1 MNKSRIGRA
10 SPPQRAS
17 SRFGSA
23 GVVTTLTTIVWV
35 ALVFTSVLVVPFT
48 LWCNFALARVTQI
61 DPHANTSWLWLL
73 SVLVTLGVP
82 LVLALWKY
90 AGHPRQVWA
99 TLAWL
104 PLLWNVGGLCIATQ
118 FAPEVLVEAL
128 RAQDSWAAQSYGDS
142 HKLTRVLSAIGHGL
156 ADQIDPPD
164 DTPAVPAPPPA
175 PVRTAVATEIAVPFS
190 AAGNAILMNVEL
202 RGPAGRAE
210 LPYLFDTG
218 ASFTTVNTK
227 TAELLGLEVPA
238 NAPTLQFNTA
248 SGPRESRMV
257 YLPGLRLGDTV
268 LEGLLVSVCDGC
280 VNERT
285 SGLLGL
291 NVMREFFVQMDYQAE
306 RMHLIPRQHDSRPNR
321 AYDIGPTVK
330 LEVEGTPEIWLGR
343 IRWILLVE
351 NRGTV
356 AVEGVIPEVQFSNGQ
371 HMRGAAISRIEPGA
385 LGRSLVEGK
394 TQPRD
399 GSDASNKPGTGKN
412 DELGFTLTIAEAY
425 W

>member
-1 MNKSRIGRA
+1 MNKPRLGRSSPLPPANSREGSIGVFA
-10 SPPQRAS
+10 
-17 SRFGSA
+17 
-23 GVVTTLTTIVWV
+23 TLTTVLWV
-35 ALVFTSVLVVPFT
+35 ALVFISVLVVPFA
-48 LWCNFALARVTQI
+48 LWCNFALARVTQL
-61 DPHANTSWLWLL
+61 DPHANTTWLLLL
-73 SVLVTLGVP
+73 SVLVTLGLP
-82 LVLALWKY
+82 LALALWKH
-90 AGHPRQVWA
+90 AGSPGRVWA

-104 PLLWNVGGLCIATQ
+104 PLLWNGGGLLLATQ
-118 FAPEVLVEAL
+118 FAPEVLVDAL
-128 RAQDSWAAQSYGDS
+128 RTQDSWAALRFGDS
-142 HKLTRVLSAIGHGL
+142 HKLTRVLGAIGHSL

-164 DTPAVPAPPPA
+164 DTPAVPPPPPA
-175 PVRTAVATEIAVPFS
+175 PVRAAVATEIAIPFS
-190 AAGNAILMNVEL
+190 AAGNAILMSVEL

-227 TAELLGLEVPA
+227 TAALLGLDVPED
-238 NAPTLQFNTA
+238 APTLQFNTA

-268 LEGLLVSVCDGC
+268 LECLLVSVCDGC

-306 RMHLIPRQHDSRPNR
+306 RMHLIPRQHEGRPNR

-343 IRWILLVE
+343 IRWILLCE

-371 HMRGAAISRIEPGA
+371 RMRGAPIPRIEPGGF
-385 LGRSLVEGK
+385 GRSLVEGK
-394 TQPRD
+394 TQARGD
-399 GSDASNKPGTGKN
+399 RSTKTAAGEK

>member
-1 MNKSRIGRA
+1 VNKPRLGRS
-10 SPPQRAS
+10 SPPVTAS
-17 SRFGSA
+17 SREGSN
-23 GVVTTLTTIVWV
+23 GVVATLITVLWV
-35 ALVFTSVLVVPFT
+35 ALVFTSVLVVPFA
-48 LWCNFALARVTQI
+48 LWCNFALARVTQL
-61 DPHANTSWLWLL
+61 DPHTNTSWLLLL
-73 SVLVTLGVP
+73 SIFVTLGVP
-82 LVLALWKY
+82 LALALWKH
-90 AGHPRQVWA
+90 AGQPGHAREIWV
-99 TLAWL
+99 TFAWL
-104 PLLWNVGGLCIATQ
+104 PLLWNAGALLLATQ

-128 RAQDSWAAQSYGDS
+128 RTQDNWAAQRFGDS
-142 HKLTRVLSAIGHGL
+142 HKVTRVLGAIGHSF

-164 DTPAVPAPPPA
+164 DMPAVPPPPPA
-175 PVRTAVATEIAVPFS
+175 PVRAAVATEIAIPFS
-190 AAGNAILMNVEL
+190 AAGNAILMSVEL

-227 TAELLGLEVPA
+227 TAELLGLDVPA
-238 NAPTLQFNTA
+238 DAPTLQFNTA
-248 SGPRESRMV
+248 SGPRESQMV

-306 RMHLIPRQHDSRPNR
+306 RMHLIPRQHEGRPNR
-321 AYDIGPTVK
+321 AYDIGPTMK

-343 IRWILLVE
+343 IRWILLCQ

-356 AVEGVIPEVQFSNGQ
+356 AIEGVVPEVQFSNGQ
-371 HMRGAAISRIEPGA
+371 RMRGAPITRIEPGA
-385 LGRSLVEGK
+385 FGRSLVEGK
-394 TQPRD
+394 TQAPGDRPTR
-399 GSDASNKPGTGKN
+399 ASEK
-412 DELGFTLTIAEAY
+412 DELGFTLMIAEAY